1 MRYLFFG
8 AIALIFIGCSQVSQ
22 WIPSK
27 FDNVE
32 LNSLATLYVMASTPA
47 SEEDWCNRRELF
59 GMKRMS
65 LRLQVYSEHRLN
77 DNIGDIYRELNSLIN
92 ELYDRE
98 NPSNVYCKVKR
109 MTVAESIDHILEVFG
124 GRK

>member
-1 MRYLFFG
+1 MRYLLFG
-8 AIALIFIGCSQVSQ
+8 ALVLLFVGCGQLAQ
-22 WIPSK
+22 WKPSE

-32 LNSLATLYVMASTPA
+32 FNSLATLHVLANTPA
-47 SEEDWCNRRELF
+47 SEEEWCNRRELF
-59 GMKRMS
+59 AMKRMS

-98 NPSNVYCKVKR
+98 TPSNVYCKVKR
-109 MTVAESIDHILEVFG
+109 MTVAESIDHMLEVFG

>member
-1 MRYLFFG
+1 MRYLFSG
-8 AIALIFIGCSQVSQ
+8 AVFLFLIGCAQLAQ
-22 WIPSK
+22 WKPSE

-32 LNSLATLYVMASTPA
+32 FNSLATLYVMANTPS
-47 SEEDWCNRRELF
+47 SEEEWCNRRELF
-59 GMKRMS
+59 AMKRMS

-92 ELYDRE
+92 ELYDRQ
-98 NPSNVYCKVKR
+98 NPSNVYCKIKR
-109 MTVAESIDHILEVFG
+109 TTVAESIDHILEVFG

>member
-8 AIALIFIGCSQVSQ
+8 AIGLLFIGCSQVAQ
-22 WIPSK
+22 WMPSE

-32 LNSLATLYVMASTPA
+32 FNSLATLYVLANTPA
-47 SEEDWCNRRELF
+47 SEEEWCNRRELF
-59 GMKRMS
+59 AMKRMS

-98 NPSNVYCKVKR
+98 NPTDVYCKIKR
-109 MTVAESIDHILEVFG
+109 MTVAESIDRTLEVFG